1 MVQHFQ
7 EFCGVS
13 SIKNSLILLYEN
25 NIACATQS
33 KETRIKIIGLS
44 TFHLNYFLCKSNDK
58 IMRSIPKRYDQMT
71 I

>member
-7 EFCGVS
+7 EFCGV
-13 SIKNSLILLYEN
+13 IKNSLILLYEN

>member
-25 NIACATQS
+25 NIACATHQ
-33 KETRIKIIGLS
+33 RILE
-44 TFHLNYFLCKSNDK
+44 
-58 IMRSIPKRYDQMT
+58 
-71 I
+71 